1 MPRLG
6 NEFHMKRL
14 MTIVAMALLPC
25 IAVCAQNG
33 EFKSLLV
40 VDDGNDQVQLAPE
53 DIPTYYRAMKVPEF
67 AEFAGE
73 VVDLR
78 RFDIKERMDRELI
91 AFSYSH
97 SISLLMLKRSTRYF
111 PIVEPILKE
120 CGVPDDLK
128 YLMVIESNL
137 DPLAYSSA
145 GAAGLWQFMQ
155 ASGRQY
161 GLEVND
167 NIDERYNVEKAT
179 RAACKYLL
187 ELYRKFG
194 SWMAVCASYNAGPA
208 AISKKMEE
216 QKSGNVLNL
225 WLVSE
230 TSRYMFRVLTCK
242 MMFQDPKSFGF
253 ILDEDDYYPY
263 VKPSKTVTVTETV
276 PDLASF
282 AREHGTTYYSLR
294 LANPWLRG
302 LSLEDKSG
310 RTYKVAIP

>member
-1 MPRLG
+1 
-6 NEFHMKRL
+6 MKKL
-14 MTIVAMALLPC
+14 FALMALAMLPC
-25 IAVCAQNG
+25 LFACGQNRNETP

-40 VDDGNDQVQLAPE
+40 IDDENEQTQVSPE
-53 DIPTYYRAMKVPEF
+53 DIPTYYRAHKVPDCV
-67 AEFAGE
+67 EFAGE
-73 VVDLR
+73 VVDLKR
-78 RFDIKERMDRELI
+78 YDLRERMDRELI

-137 DPLAYSSA
+137 DPIAYSSA
-145 GAAGLWQFMQ
+145 GAAGLWQFMT

-179 RAACKYLL
+179 RAACKYLKD
-187 ELYRKFG
+187 LYRKFG
-194 SWMAVCASYNAGPA
+194 SWMAVCASYNAGPG

-216 QKSGNVLNL
+216 QQSGNPMNL
-225 WLVSE
+225 WLVQE

-242 MMFQDPKSFGF
+242 LMFEDPKSFGF

-263 VKPSKTVTVTETV
+263 IKPRKTVTVTETI

-282 AREHGTTYYSLR
+282 ARENGTTYYELR